1 MVIKLCVEQLW
12 SEIILVISTQNRPEL
27 CNCQTKYNVT
37 FIYQWKKEQ
46 NINKSEMKVK
56 LSKNTFI
63 TKLYKSVRSDWLI
76 CSLHLPAG
84 CMLTQGLLALFFFLY
99 TKWKMF
105 ESLNATKEMVSVQR
119 ATIELWCTR
128 EVATHERSVRVARG
142 ERDRQQYRGARRY
155 GISLQVFNSIAHEWA
170 QRTSEMS
177 SWTRKRN
184 FISTSN
190 HVLLCLS
197 HKRNSPL
204 LTREVHIINEWK

>member
-84 CMLTQGLLALFFFLY
+84 CMLTQGLLALFFF
-99 TKWKMF
+99 F
-105 ESLNATKEMVSVQR
+105 FVHEMKDV
-119 ATIELWCTR
+119 
-128 EVATHERSVRVARG
+128 
-142 ERDRQQYRGARRY
+142 
-155 GISLQVFNSIAHEWA
+155 
-170 QRTSEMS
+170 
-177 SWTRKRN
+177 
-184 FISTSN
+184 
-190 HVLLCLS
+190 
-197 HKRNSPL
+197 
-204 LTREVHIINEWK
+204 

>member
-63 TKLYKSVRSDWLI
+63 TKLYKSVRSDMLAPFARR
-76 CSLHLPAG
+76 LHADAG
-84 CMLTQGLLALFFFLY
+84 ALGSFLFFLY

-105 ESLNATKEMVSVQR
+105 DSLNATKEMVSVQR

-204 LTREVHIINEWK
+204 LT

>member
-1 MVIKLCVEQLW
+1 MVWNHTCNFYSKSPWIMQLPN
-12 SEIILVISTQNRPEL
+12 EIQCDLHIPMEKRAKHKQKWNESKVIE
-27 CNCQTKYNVT
+27 KHFYNKAS
-37 FIYQWKKEQ
+37 QKRA
-46 NINKSEMKVK
+46 
-56 LSKNTFI
+56 L
-63 TKLYKSVRSDWLI
+63 WLADMLAPFARR
-76 CSLHLPAG
+76 LHADAG
-84 CMLTQGLLALFFFLY
+84 ALGSFFFFLY

-105 ESLNATKEMVSVQR
+105 DSLNATKEMVSVQR

-204 LTREVHIINEWK
+204 LTREVHLINEWK

>member
-1 MVIKLCVEQLW
+1 
-12 SEIILVISTQNRPEL
+12 
-27 CNCQTKYNVT
+27 
-37 FIYQWKKEQ
+37 
-46 NINKSEMKVK
+46 MKVK
-56 LSKNTFI
+56 LSKNTFT

-76 CSLHLPAG
+76 CSFHLPAG
-84 CMLTQGLLALFFFLY
+84 CMLTQGLLAIFFFCTWNERCLKVSMLQK
-99 TKWKMF
+99 KWSACS
-105 ESLNATKEMVSVQR
+105 EQR

-155 GISLQVFNSIAHEWA
+155 GICLQVFNSIAHEWA

-197 HKRNSPL
+197 HKRNRPL
-204 LTREVHIINEWK
+204 LTREVHLINEWK

>member
-84 CMLTQGLLALFFFLY
+84 CMLTQGLLALFFFFCTRNERCL
-99 TKWKMF
+99 TVSMLQKKWSACS
-105 ESLNATKEMVSVQR
+105 EQPSSYGARGRLLRTKEV
-119 ATIELWCTR
+119 
-128 EVATHERSVRVARG
+128 
-142 ERDRQQYRGARRY
+142 
-155 GISLQVFNSIAHEWA
+155 
-170 QRTSEMS
+170 
-177 SWTRKRN
+177 
-184 FISTSN
+184 
-190 HVLLCLS
+190 
-197 HKRNSPL
+197 
-204 LTREVHIINEWK
+204 

>member
-1 MVIKLCVEQLW
+1 MVWNHTCNFYSKSPWIMQLPN
-12 SEIILVISTQNRPEL
+12 EIQCDLHIPMEKRAKHKQKWNESKVIE
-27 CNCQTKYNVT
+27 KHFYN
-37 FIYQWKKEQ
+37 KALRRG
-46 NINKSEMKVK
+46 S
-56 LSKNTFI
+56 
-63 TKLYKSVRSDWLI
+63 WLF
-76 CSLHLPAG
+76 
-84 CMLTQGLLALFFFLY
+84 LFFFLY

-105 ESLNATKEMVSVQR
+105 ESLDATKEMVSVQR

>member
-84 CMLTQGLLALFFFLY
+84 CMLTQGLLALFFFFFVHEM
-99 TKWKMF
+99 KDVWK
-105 ESLNATKEMVSVQR
+105 SQCYKRNGQR
-119 ATIELWCTR
+119 A
-128 EVATHERSVRVARG
+128 A
-142 ERDRQQYRGARRY
+142 
-155 GISLQVFNSIAHEWA
+155 
-170 QRTSEMS
+170 
-177 SWTRKRN
+177 
-184 FISTSN
+184 SN
-190 HVLLCLS
+190 HRVMVHAGGCYARKKCKS
-197 HKRNSPL
+197 R
-204 LTREVHIINEWK
+204 TRRER